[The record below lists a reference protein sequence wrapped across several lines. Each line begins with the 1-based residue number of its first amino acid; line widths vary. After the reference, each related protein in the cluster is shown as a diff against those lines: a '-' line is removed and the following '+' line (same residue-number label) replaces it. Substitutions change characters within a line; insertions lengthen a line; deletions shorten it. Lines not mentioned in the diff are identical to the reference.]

1 MKSDMTAIGAM
12 SKSYEDD
19 VVIPHDLSLVGFDD
33 LRLAQF
39 MLPPLT
45 TVQMSQAEL
54 ARLALEAFLA
64 DVDRQDPMSNK
75 DRIGTPDQFH
85 TQEIDCHSSGSI
97 KRADLHH
104 TKSIYCLV
112 FQQLSPAKVGSL
124 CPEPLLRPHP
134 KRQNRSNQQDRN
146 AAEKRKIPVP
156 CLVDHV
162 SEHQRRNDGG
172 ERRTDIHEAASGA

>member
-12 SKSYEDD
+12 SKSYADD

-64 DVDRQDPMSNK
+64 DVDRQDPMSN
-75 DRIGTPDQFH
+75 
-85 TQEIDCHSSGSI
+85 
-97 KRADLHH
+97 
-104 TKSIYCLV
+104 
-112 FQQLSPAKVGSL
+112 
-124 CPEPLLRPHP
+124 
-134 KRQNRSNQQDRN
+134 
-146 AAEKRKIPVP
+146 
-156 CLVDHV
+156 
-162 SEHQRRNDGG
+162 
-172 ERRTDIHEAASGA
+172 RTE